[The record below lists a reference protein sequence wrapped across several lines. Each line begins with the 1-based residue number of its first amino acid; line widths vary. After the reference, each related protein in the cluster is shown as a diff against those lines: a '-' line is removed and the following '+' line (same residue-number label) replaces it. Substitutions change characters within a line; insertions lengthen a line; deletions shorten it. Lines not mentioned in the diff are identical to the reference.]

1 MTFYG
6 LQHKSSKLPVVQELL
21 AALIQQIK
29 GFGEELDDAQEI
41 SMAFYGVA
49 WHEQR
54 YACSPGVSNRVDI
67 EIESLSERIG
77 GAGCINDHVW
87 VTRHEQQC
95 SYSAGVARC
104 AGSESEKL

>member
-1 MTFYG
+1 MTFNG

-41 SMAFYGVA
+41 LMAFYGVA
-49 WHEQR
+49 WYEQR
-54 YACSPGVSNRVDI
+54 YTCSPGVSSRVDI
-67 EIESLSERIG
+67 EIGSLSGKIG

-95 SYSAGVARC
+95 FYSVGVARC
-104 AGSESEKL
+104 AGSKR